1 MAPQKTQVKHS
12 SGRLP
17 DYVELIEDEAGF
29 AALEEEW
36 EDLHLHCPSATPFQ
50 SWAWLYSWWEYYG
63 EGYRLR
69 LITVRDE
76 EGSLVGVLPL
86 MLERGGVLG
95 RLLFVGS
102 GVTDYLDVL
111 VREGWE
117 GHVARAG
124 AGALKQI
131 GSWRVADLQELRPE
145 AAAWD
150 ILERWSGYKTSVWQ
164 SNCPI
169 IDVKP
174 WEELLSSLSKN
185 RRSTVRRTLRDAQSD
200 GLSRELVG
208 LDESEQSG
216 RKLVALHRIA
226 WQGRGIGPEHLTRRF
241 EDHIATTARRMTAR
255 DLGGVSEF
263 RRDDGEVVLSNLLLF
278 GRDFVGAYLQG
289 VSREALKRYQWSS
302 LYIWD
307 GLHIAQNKNSI
318 RFDLLRGEEEY
329 KLRWSSEV
337 VANHRLVL
345 GRDPLIWGIYAS
357 YHTLRY
363 KLRDYAHSER
373 APRWVKGTIN
383 KCRALG
389 FALQR
394 RHLRRKSSS

>member
-36 EDLHLHCPSATPFQ
+36 EDLYRHCPSATPFQ

-63 EGYRLR
+63 KSYRLR

-124 AGALKQI
+124 AWALKQI

-241 EDHIATTARRMTAR
+241 EDHIATTARRMTASGH
-255 DLGGVSEF
+255 GGISELEF
-263 RRDDGEVVLSNLLLF
+263 GEESQMYTFMVF
-278 GRDFVGAYLQG
+278 GRDFLGSYMSG
-289 VSREALKRYQWSS
+289 VPTEIIERYQWSS

-307 GLHIAQNKNSI
+307 GLNIAESKDI
-318 RFDLLRGEEEY
+318 GHLDLLRGEEY
-329 KLRWSSEV
+329 KLLWTSEV
-337 VANHRLVL
+337 VATSRLIL
-345 GRDPLIWGIYAS
+345 GRGPLFWAPYAG
-357 YHTLRY
+357 YHAARFRI
-363 KLRDYAHSER
+363 RDYLYSE
-373 APRWVKGTIN
+373 
-383 KCRALG
+383 
-389 FALQR
+389 
-394 RHLRRKSSS
+394 SSP

>member
-1 MAPQKTQVKHS
+1 VS
-12 SGRLP
+12 
-17 DYVELIEDEAGF
+17 
-29 AALEEEW
+29 
-36 EDLHLHCPSATPFQ
+36 
-50 SWAWLYSWWEYYG
+50 
-63 EGYRLR
+63 
-69 LITVRDE
+69 
-76 EGSLVGVLPL
+76 
-86 MLERGGVLG
+86 
-95 RLLFVGS
+95 
-102 GVTDYLDVL
+102 
-111 VREGWE
+111 
-117 GHVARAG
+117 
-124 AGALKQI
+124 
-131 GSWRVADLQELRPE
+131 
-145 AAAWD
+145 
-150 ILERWSGYKTSVWQ
+150 
-164 SNCPI
+164 
-169 IDVKP
+169 
-174 WEELLSSLSKN
+174 
-185 RRSTVRRTLRDAQSD
+185 
-200 GLSRELVG
+200 

-241 EDHIATTARRMTAR
+241 EDHIATAARRMTAR
-255 DLGGVSEF
+255 DLGAVSEF

-278 GRDFVGAYLQG
+278 GKDFVGAYLQG

-345 GRDPLIWGIYAS
+345 GRDPLIWGIYVS

-363 KLRDYAHSER
+363 KLRGYAHSER

-389 FALQR
+389 FALQW